1 MTRLKEKKLSS
12 KNIFKGSLLDIFID
26 EVQVHN
32 GKTKVREY
40 TKHPGAAAV
49 IPILPDGRI
58 GLIRHFRYPTDQ
70 IHIEVPAGKIDPGE
84 EIETTA
90 KRELQEE
97 IGYIP
102 QKLTYLTRINPCI
115 GYSDES
121 IWLYLGEELEKVNQI
136 KTDESIE
143 FYPVSYD
150 EAIELVWAGKI
161 TDVKTII
168 SIFWLEKLVRS
179 KKVILTEC
187 ND

>member
-12 KNIFKGSLLDIFID
+12 KSVFKGSLLDIYVD

-32 GKTKVREY
+32 GKRKVREY

-49 IPILPDGRI
+49 IPILPDGKI
-58 GLIRHFRYPTDQ
+58 GLIRHYRYPTNQ

-84 EIETTA
+84 EIEETA

-97 IGYIP
+97 IGYSP
-102 QKLTYLTRINPCI
+102 QKLTFLTKINPCI

-121 IWLYLGEELEKVNQI
+121 IWLYLGEDLEKVEQI

-143 FYPVSYD
+143 FYPVSFD
-150 EAIELVWAGKI
+150 KAVELVWTGKV
-161 TDVKTII
+161 TDVKSII
-168 SIFWLEKLVRS
+168 SIFWLEKL
-179 KKVILTEC
+179 IL
-187 ND
+187 NNKIKIF

>member
-12 KNIFKGSLLDIFID
+12 KSVFKGSLLDIYVD

-32 GKTKVREY
+32 GKRKVREY

-49 IPILPDGRI
+49 IPILPNGKI
-58 GLIRHFRYPTDQ
+58 GLIRHYRYPTNQ

-84 EIETTA
+84 EIEATA

-97 IGYIP
+97 IGYISK
-102 QKLTYLTRINPCI
+102 KLTFLTKINPCI

-121 IWLYLGEELEKVNQI
+121 IWLYLGEDLEKVDHI

-143 FYPVSYD
+143 FYPVSIN
-150 EAIELVWAGKI
+150 EAVELVWSGEV
-161 TDVKTII
+161 TDVKSII
-168 SIFWLEKLVRS
+168 SIFWLEKLINNN
-179 KKVILTEC
+179 KVKLS
-187 ND
+187 

>member
-1 MTRLKEKKLSS
+1 MNFYKEDGMTLLKEKKLSS
-12 KNIFKGSLLDIFID
+12 KSVFKGSLLDIYVD

-32 GKTKVREY
+32 GKRKVREF

-49 IPILPDGRI
+49 IPILPDGKI
-58 GLIRHFRYPTDQ
+58 GLIRHYRYPTNQ

-84 EIETTA
+84 EIEETA

-102 QKLTYLTRINPCI
+102 QKLTFLTKINPCI

-121 IWLYLGEELEKVNQI
+121 IWLYLGEDLEKVEQI

-143 FYPVSYD
+143 FYPVSFD
-150 EAIELVWAGKI
+150 KAVELVWTGKD
-161 TDVKTII
+161 TDMK
-168 SIFWLEKLVRS
+168 
-179 KKVILTEC
+179 
-187 ND
+187 

>member
-12 KNIFKGSLLDIFID
+12 KSVFKGSLLDIYVD

-32 GKTKVREY
+32 GKRKVREY

-49 IPILPDGRI
+49 IPILPDGKI
-58 GLIRHFRYPTDQ
+58 GLIRHYRYPTNQ

-84 EIETTA
+84 EIEETA

-102 QKLTYLTRINPCI
+102 KKLTFLTKINPCI

-121 IWLYLGEELEKVNQI
+121 IWLYLGEDLEKVEQI

-143 FYPVSYD
+143 FYPVSFD
-150 EAIELVWAGKI
+150 KAVELVWTGKV
-161 TDVKTII
+161 TDVKSII
-168 SIFWLEKLVRS
+168 SIFWLEKL
-179 KKVILTEC
+179 IL
-187 ND
+187 NNKIKIF

>member
-12 KNIFKGSLLDIFID
+12 KSVFKGSLLDIYVD

-32 GKTKVREY
+32 GKRKVREY

-49 IPILPDGRI
+49 IPIFPDGKI
-58 GLIRHFRYPTDQ
+58 GLIRHYRYPTDQ

-84 EIETTA
+84 DIEVTA

-102 QKLTYLTRINPCI
+102 HKLTFLTKINPCI

-121 IWLYLGEELEKVNQI
+121 IWLYLGEDLEKI
-136 KTDESIE
+136 DSFSTGDESIE
-143 FYPVSYD
+143 FYPVTF
-150 EAIELVWAGKI
+150 EKAVELVWTGKI

-168 SIFWLEKLVRS
+168 SIFWLEKLRRDS
-179 KKVILTEC
+179 
-187 ND
+187 

>member
-1 MTRLKEKKLSS
+1 MTRLKETKLSS
-12 KNIFKGSLLDIFID
+12 KNVFKGSLLDIFVD
-26 EVQVHN
+26 EVQIHN
-32 GKTKVREY
+32 DKNKVREY

-49 IPILPDGRI
+49 IPILPDGKI
-58 GLIRHFRYPTDQ
+58 GIIRHYRYPTNQ

-97 IGYIP
+97 IGYSP
-102 QKLTYLTRINPCI
+102 QKLTFLTKINPCI

-121 IWLYLGEELEKVNQI
+121 IWLFLGEDLKKVEYV

-143 FYPVSYD
+143 FYPVSFNK
-150 EAIELVWAGKI
+150 AVELVWTGQV

-168 SIFWLEKLVRS
+168 SILWLEKLKRES
-179 KKVILTEC
+179 
-187 ND
+187 

>member
-12 KNIFKGSLLDIFID
+12 KSVFRGSLLDIFVD
-26 EVQVHN
+26 EVQIHN
-32 GKTKVREY
+32 GKKKVREY

-49 IPILPDGRI
+49 IPILPNGNV
-58 GLIRHFRYPTDQ
+58 GLIRHYRYPTNQ

-84 EIETTA
+84 DIETTA

-102 QKLTYLTRINPCI
+102 QKLTFLTKINPCI

-121 IWLYLGEELEKVNQI
+121 IWLYLGENLEKVEHF

-143 FYPVSYD
+143 FYPVSFD
-150 EAIELVWAGKI
+150 KAVELVWSCEI
-161 TDVKTII
+161 TDVKSII
-168 SIFWLEKLVRS
+168 SIFWLEKLIRNKEIRLS
-179 KKVILTEC
+179 
-187 ND
+187 

>member
-1 MTRLKEKKLSS
+1 MTRLKENKLSS
-12 KNIFKGSLLDIFID
+12 KSVFKGSLLDIYVD

-32 GKTKVREY
+32 GNRKVREY

-49 IPILPDGRI
+49 IPILPDGKI
-58 GLIRHFRYPTDQ
+58 GLLRHYRYPTDQ

-84 EIETTA
+84 DIEVTA

-102 QKLTYLTRINPCI
+102 HKLTFLTKINPCI

-121 IWLYLGEELEKVNQI
+121 IWLYLGEDLEKI
-136 KTDESIE
+136 DSFSTGDESIE
-143 FYPVSYD
+143 FYPVTFN
-150 EAIELVWAGKI
+150 EAVELVWTGKI

-168 SIFWLEKLVRS
+168 SIFWLEKLRRDS
-179 KKVILTEC
+179 
-187 ND
+187 

>member
-1 MTRLKEKKLSS
+1 MTRLKEKKLLS
-12 KNIFKGSLLDIFID
+12 KSVFKGSLLDIYVD

-32 GKTKVREY
+32 GNRKVREY

-49 IPILPDGRI
+49 IPILPDGKI
-58 GLIRHFRYPTDQ
+58 GLIRHYRYPTDQ

-84 EIETTA
+84 DIEVTA

-102 QKLTYLTRINPCI
+102 HKLTFLTKINPCI

-121 IWLYLGEELEKVNQI
+121 IWLYLGEDLEKI
-136 KTDESIE
+136 DSFSTGDESIE
-143 FYPVSYD
+143 FYPVTF
-150 EAIELVWAGKI
+150 EKAVELVWRGKI

-168 SIFWLEKLVRS
+168 SIFWLEKLRRDS
-179 KKVILTEC
+179 
-187 ND
+187 

>member
-12 KNIFKGSLLDIFID
+12 KSVFKGSLLDIYVD

-32 GKTKVREY
+32 GNRKVREY

-49 IPILPDGRI
+49 IPILPDGKI
-58 GLIRHFRYPTDQ
+58 GLIRHYRYPTDQ

-84 EIETTA
+84 DIEVTA

-102 QKLTYLTRINPCI
+102 HKLTFLTKINPCI

-121 IWLYLGEELEKVNQI
+121 IWLYLGEDLEKI
-136 KTDESIE
+136 DSFSTGDESIE
-143 FYPVSYD
+143 FYPVTF
-150 EAIELVWAGKI
+150 EKAVELVWRGKI

-168 SIFWLEKLVRS
+168 SIFWLEKLRRDS
-179 KKVILTEC
+179 
-187 ND
+187 